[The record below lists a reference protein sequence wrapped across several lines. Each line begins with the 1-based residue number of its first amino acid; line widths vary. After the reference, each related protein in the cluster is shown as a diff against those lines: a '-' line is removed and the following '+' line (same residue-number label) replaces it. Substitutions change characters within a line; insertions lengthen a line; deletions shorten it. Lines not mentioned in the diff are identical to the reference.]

1 MNWVLKRPS
10 LKSASDLTHTI
21 MKALFKSLLQSPLIA
36 KGLTRLILR
45 LNNFSYRTAGY
56 LSQFSE
62 PGGIHPKHRLMNYHQ
77 FFLDNLESNDK
88 VLDIGCGNG
97 LVARDIAM
105 KAKEVTA
112 IDINERH
119 IKDAI
124 INCSDIKD
132 GRLKFIHGDAAN
144 YDFKDSFDKI
154 ILSNILEHIEDR
166 IGFLNKIKGLASVLL
181 IRVPMINRDWITLY
195 KKELGLEYRLDNSHF
210 IEYTLESF
218 NNELANADLSLDFY
232 SIQFGEIWTRVK
244 KVE

>member
-1 MNWVLKRPS
+1 
-10 LKSASDLTHTI
+10 
-21 MKALFKSLLQSPLIA
+21 MKALFKSFLQNPLIA
-36 KGLTRLILR
+36 KSLTRLMLR
-45 LNNFSYRTAGY
+45 VNNFSYRMAGY

-62 PGGIHPKHRLMNYHQ
+62 PDWIHPKHRLMNYHQ
-77 FFLDNLESNDK
+77 FFLDNIESNEL

-119 IKDAI
+119 IKNAA

-132 GRLKFIHGDAAN
+132 GRLKFIHGDATN
-144 YDFKDSFDKI
+144 YDFNESFNKI

-166 IGFLNKIKGLASVLL
+166 IGFLNKIKGLAPVLL
-181 IRVPMINRDWITLY
+181 IRIPMINRDWIALY
-195 KKELGLEYRLDNSHF
+195 KKEQGLEYRLDNSHF

-218 NNELANADLSLDFY
+218 IDELTVANLVIDSY
-232 SIQFGEIWTRVK
+232 SIQFGEIWARVK
-244 KVE
+244 KG

>member
-1 MNWVLKRPS
+1 
-10 LKSASDLTHTI
+10 
-21 MKALFKSLLQSPLIA
+21 MKALFKSFLQNPLIA
-36 KGLTRLILR
+36 KSLTRLMLR
-45 LNNFSYRTAGY
+45 VNNFSYRMAGY

-62 PGGIHPKHRLMNYHQ
+62 PDWIHPKHRLMNYHK
-77 FFLDNLESNDK
+77 FFLDNIESNEL

-119 IKDAI
+119 IKEAA
-124 INCSDIKD
+124 INCSAIKD
-132 GRLKFIHGDAAN
+132 GRLKFIHGDATN
-144 YDFKDSFDKI
+144 YDFKDSFNKI

-166 IGFLNKIKGLASVLL
+166 IGFLNKIKGLAPVLL

-195 KKELGLEYRLDNSHF
+195 KKELCLEYRLDNSHF

-218 NNELANADLSLDFY
+218 IDELAVANLVIDSY
-232 SIQFGEIWTRVK
+232 SIQFGEIWARVK
-244 KVE
+244 KG